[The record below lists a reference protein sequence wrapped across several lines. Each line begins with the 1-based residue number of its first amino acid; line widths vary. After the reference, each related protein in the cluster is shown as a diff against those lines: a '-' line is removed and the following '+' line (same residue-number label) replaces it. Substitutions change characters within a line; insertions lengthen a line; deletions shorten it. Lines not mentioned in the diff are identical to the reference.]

1 MNRVR
6 TDSFLSKSMLRF
18 AIGKLIQGIA
28 MLLAVSAL
36 TFFLLSSAGGDA
48 FDALRENPQVSDE
61 TIEQLRAVYGLDR
74 PVVSRYF
81 SWLASFATGDLGE
94 SLNFKTP
101 VSSIVVTKLFYTSLL
116 GFVALGIAW
125 TVAIFLSYLAVLK
138 NSRPLDRA
146 IEFLILISASIPR
159 IALSL
164 FVLAFMVW
172 MSTGALSIQAGSLV
186 SFILSALVLA
196 FPLISIFLAQANSEL
211 QSAMDEQFV
220 QLARAKGLDE
230 RTVIVKHASRAALNP
245 LITLFGLSL
254 GGIISATVIVETI
267 LGWPGIGSLVVTAV
281 RSRDVPL
288 VMGIVIVSSLAV
300 WIGNAIA
307 EMLQMVNDRRLRDQ
321 DLDLN

>member
-1 MNRVR
+1 
-6 TDSFLSKSMLRF
+6 MLRF
-18 AIGKLIQGIA
+18 AIGKLIQGTA
-28 MLLAVSAL
+28 MFIAVSAL

-61 TIEQLRAVYGLDR
+61 TIEHLRAVYGLDR

-81 SWLASFATGDLGE
+81 SWLTSFATGDLGD
-94 SLNFKTP
+94 SINFKIS
-101 VSSIVVTKLFYTSLL
+101 VSSLVFFKLLYTILL
-116 GFVALGIAW
+116 GSVALLIAW
-125 TVAIFLSYLAVLK
+125 TIAIVLSYLAALK
-138 NSRPLDRA
+138 KNRRLDRA

-172 MSTGALSIQAGSLV
+172 MSTRALGITAGSLV
-186 SFILSALVLA
+186 SFVLSAFVLA

-211 QSAMDEQFV
+211 QSAMEEEFV

-267 LGWPGIGSLVVTAV
+267 LGWPGIGSLVVSAV
-281 RSRDVPL
+281 RSRDIPL
-288 VMGIVIVSSLAV
+288 VMGIVVVSSLAV
-300 WIGNAIA
+300 WLGNAIA
-307 EMLQMVNDRRLRDQ
+307 EMLQMTNDRRLRDR